1 MIERLM
7 NKENRQAYL
16 YNKRLR
22 ERIIIPYAREVFL
35 HFGCTFEGLRAKNWR
50 FKCRRIMC
58 EGHDDAW
65 LVTCRRIFKRN
76 SRCVMFT
83 YNKQEI
89 D

>member
-7 NKENRQAYL
+7 SKEDRQAYL
-16 YNKRLR
+16 YYKRLR
-22 ERIIIPYAREVFL
+22 ELVIIPYAREVFL
-35 HFGCTFEGLRAKNWR
+35 AHGHVYEGIRAKNWR
-50 FKCRRIMC
+50 FRCRRIMC

-65 LVTCRRIFKRN
+65 LVTCRRIFHRR

-89 D
+89 Y

>member
-50 FKCRRIMC
+50 FRCRRIMC

-65 LVTCRRIFKRN
+65 LVTCRRLLHRN
-76 SRCVMFT
+76 NRCVMFT

-89 D
+89 N